1 MNTQKRKPV
10 ERIKSAGHD
19 MNAKRTPG
27 PWRVLDSDKL
37 QVVRDIAGHTAA
49 VAIASRRSVV
59 MRDEAEANAQ
69 FIVTAANCHDEL
81 TALLEAAADQQDA
94 DGYIG
99 VQLMTEI
106 RAALARA
113 RQA

>member
-1 MNTQKRKPV
+1 
-10 ERIKSAGHD
+10 

-69 FIVTAANCHDEL
+69 FIVKAVNAHAELVAA
-81 TALLEAAADQQDA
+81 LEAFVTQATKLSGFPAAYDPYSGA
-94 DGYIG
+94 L
-99 VQLMTEI
+99 VAA
-106 RAALARA
+106 RAALSRA
-113 RQA
+113 KGEA